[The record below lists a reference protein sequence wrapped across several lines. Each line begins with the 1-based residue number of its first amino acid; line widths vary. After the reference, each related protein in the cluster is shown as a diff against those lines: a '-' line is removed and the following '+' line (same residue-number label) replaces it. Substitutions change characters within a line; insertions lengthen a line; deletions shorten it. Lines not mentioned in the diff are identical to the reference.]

1 MPELPE
7 VETIKREIEPFIVG
21 RKIEGIEIKDHR
33 NIKGISPEQFK
44 KKLIGQKFK
53 GLTRQAKYML
63 FELASGNYL
72 TIHLGMT
79 GRLLFAPDKYVKIVF
94 NLSGGKNLYFSDAR
108 LFGKIRFF
116 EAMPNLKLGPEPLQ
130 KEFTVEYLKKIFSKR
145 HSSIKV
151 LLLDQKLLSGV
162 GNIYANEALFRAG
175 INPHRKASSL
185 SEAEIKKM
193 QHAIEEVLEEAIKYR
208 GTSDS
213 WYVDA
218 KGEKGGFQLRLKV
231 YGKKNQPCPKC
242 GTTIKR
248 EAMGQ
253 RGTFFCGNCQK

>member
-7 VETIKREIEPFIVG
+7 VETIKKGIAPFVKG
-21 RKIEGIEIKDHR
+21 RTIEGIEIKDHR
-33 NIKGISPEQFK
+33 SIKGISPELFR
-44 KKLIGQKFK
+44 KKLVGQKFC
-53 GLTRQAKYML
+53 TVERQAKYLL

-72 TIHLGMT
+72 SIHLGMT
-79 GRLLFAPDKYVKIVF
+79 GRLLFAPDKYVKLTF
-94 NLSGGKNLYFSDAR
+94 NLSGKKNIYFSDAR

-116 EAMPNLKLGPEPLQ
+116 AAKPQLKLGPEPLQ
-130 KEFTVEYLKKIFSKR
+130 KEFTVEYLKNIFSKK

-162 GNIYANEALFRAG
+162 GNIYANEALFHAG
-175 INPHRKASSL
+175 IRPQRQASSL
-185 SEAEIKKM
+185 RGTEIKKLH
-193 QHAIEEVLEEAIKYR
+193 HAIEKVLEAAIKYR
-208 GTSDS
+208 GTSDN

-242 GTTIKR
+242 GGIIKR

-253 RGTFFCGNCQK
+253 RGTFFCEKCQK